1 MFTRT
6 SPFKVD
12 ILKKVGVNCAK
23 VFSDRHE
30 QILDEYQPSNSKFH
44 LTSGA

>member
-12 ILKKVGVNCAK
+12 IIKKSTCK
-23 VFSDRHE
+23 LCQFIFDSYE
-30 QILDEYQPSNSKFH
+30 QILDEYQLSNSKFH
-44 LTSGA
+44 LTSRA

>member
-12 ILKKVGVNCAK
+12 IIKKVGVNCAN
-23 VFSDRHE
+23 FFLIDM
-30 QILDEYQPSNSKFH
+30 NKF
-44 LTSGA
+44 